1 MPARIQTIIKIF
13 FAIAFVVVG
22 LFVYRGNIFKPV
34 VVNDAYVDD
43 RKVLDINSELVSFSV
58 APHSN
63 VSGVVTATGSIKGG
77 YFFEGQA
84 QGFLLNINKNEIKK
98 FPVTAVGDW
107 MTSEPVSFTATFD
120 ATGVPS
126 DFGYIRIANDNP
138 SGDISKNKYVD
149 IPVFFK

>member
-1 MPARIQTIIKIF
+1 M
-13 FAIAFVVVG
+13 
-22 LFVYRGNIFKPV
+22 
-34 VVNDAYVDD
+34 
-43 RKVLDINSELVSFSV
+43 
-58 APHSN
+58 
-63 VSGVVTATGSIKGG
+63 TGSIKGG

-84 QGFLLNINKNEIKK
+84 QGLLLNINKNLIKR

-120 ATGVPS
+120 ATDAPS